1 MIRRVRILKPWLD
14 YNPGDEIPE
23 MPQSSAELLVGRGYA
38 EYLDEQVQR
47 APVDRMMRPASR
59 STRQKAAPAA

>member
-1 MIRRVRILKPWLD
+1 MIRRVRILKTWQS

-23 MPQSSAELLVGRGYA
+23 MPQSSAELLVGRGFA

-47 APVDRMMRPASR
+47 APVDRMVRTGAR
-59 STRQKAAPAA
+59 VTKQKARA